1 MYTFVIENVH
11 FFEILRVYVFIA
23 KIITFMINGA
33 FRRRVGRINTFYI
46 CIYYLTLNQFQS
58 DLPMYFI
65 IPRLIYILYFTF

>member
-33 FRRRVGRINTFYI
+33 FRNKNNHRAAAEVHIRV
-46 CIYYLTLNQFQS
+46 QFVFQECS
-58 DLPMYFI
+58 N
-65 IPRLIYILYFTF
+65 RS